1 MFWKVKKV
9 EPRDDYTLDLTFE
22 DGSRKVFD
30 MKPYLDK
37 GVFRELKDIKMFKT
51 ARVCFSSVSWAND
64 ADFDPEALYDLG
76 LPLKD

>member
-1 MFWKVKKV
+1 MYWQVKEV
-9 EPRDDYTLDLTFE
+9 EPQDDYTLKLTFK
-22 DGSRKVFD
+22 DGARKLFD

-37 GVFRELKDIKMFKT
+37 GVFRELKDLAMFKT

-76 LPLKD
+76 SPLDS